1 VWVAAEVEGVLWRGG
16 RAVTALD
23 PAAFFRG
30 VARSSYPELA
40 RQLDDDGERI
50 EVSFEAGGR
59 VARAAAAGGRYEL
72 EVIDQATYDQVH
84 WAALERPTVADV
96 AAAWDRMMT
105 ALLGRS

>member
-1 VWVAAEVEGVLWRGG
+1 VEGVLRRGG
-16 RAVTALD
+16 GRVTLPD
-23 PAAFFRG
+23 VAAFFRG

-40 RQLDDDGERI
+40 RQLDEEGERI

-84 WAALERPTVADV
+84 WAALERPTVAEV
-96 AAAWDRMMT
+96 AAAWDGMMS
-105 ALLGRS
+105 ALFGAR